1 MIRVMNMLS
10 DNYGEVRL
18 HLEEQIEKA
27 GISKNKLAFKAEIQ
41 RTQLN
46 NYCKG
51 KVLRIDLAVIARL
64 CTVLEC
70 TPGDILEFIPP
81 KDKNS

>member
-1 MIRVMNMLS
+1 MT
-10 DNYGEVRL
+10 GESFGSVRI
-18 HLEEQIEKA
+18 HLDEQIKKR
-27 GISKNKLAFKAEIQ
+27 GISKNKLAFRAEIQ

-70 TPGDILEFIPP
+70 APGDILEFIPP
-81 KDKNS
+81 ER

>member
-1 MIRVMNMLS
+1 MT
-10 DNYGEVRL
+10 GESFGSVII
-18 HLEEQIEKA
+18 HLDEQIKKR
-27 GISKNKLAFKAEIQ
+27 GISKNKLAFRAEIQ

-81 KDKNS
+81 ER

>member
-1 MIRVMNMLS
+1 MVIYMI
-10 DNYGEVRL
+10 DKQFGEVKL
-18 HLEEQIEKA
+18 HLEEQIEKK

-51 KVLRIDLAVIARL
+51 KVLRIDLAVLGRL

-70 TPGDILEFIPP
+70 SPGDILDFIPP
-81 KDKNS
+81 KQ

>member
-1 MIRVMNMLS
+1 MKMF
-10 DNYGEVRL
+10 DEQFGEVKL
-18 HLEEQIEKA
+18 HLEEQIEKK

-51 KVLRIDLAVIARL
+51 QVLRIDLAVLARL
-64 CTVLEC
+64 CAVLEC
-70 TPGDILEFIPP
+70 TPGDILEYIPP
-81 KDKNS
+81 EIEK